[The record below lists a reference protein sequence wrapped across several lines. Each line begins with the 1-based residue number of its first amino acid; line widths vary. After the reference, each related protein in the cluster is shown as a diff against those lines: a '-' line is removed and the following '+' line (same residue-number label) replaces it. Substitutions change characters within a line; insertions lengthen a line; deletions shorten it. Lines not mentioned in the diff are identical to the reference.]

1 MRHAG
6 AESLNR
12 LEPLLVRL
20 RALEGVTERG
30 RGVFYRKSRAFL
42 HFHEDP
48 SGLHADLRCDGDAF
62 QRSRVETE
70 IERNALFEAVR
81 AALDR

>member
-1 MRHAG
+1 
-6 AESLNR
+6 
-12 LEPLLVRL
+12 L

-48 SGLHADLRCDGDAF
+48 SGLYADLRCDGDAF